1 MLVIHNS
8 LTGAKEVFTPIEA
21 GKVRMYACG
30 MTVYDYCHIGHARAH
45 VVFDVVARYLRWS
58 GYDVTFVRNITDID
72 DKIIRRAAEAGET
85 LQSLTQRYIDAMN
98 EDFAALGI
106 LPADHEPRATEY
118 TDNASIQN
126 MIQALIDRG
135 HAYAAGNGDVY
146 YRVASFPEYG
156 KLSGKRL
163 ADLRAG
169 ARVDVDEAKG
179 DPLDFVL
186 WKAAKPGEPWW
197 DSPWGP
203 GRPGWHI
210 ECSVMS
216 TEILGEHFDI
226 HGGGLDLKFPHHE
239 NEIAQS
245 CGATGSEFVNYWM
258 HNGFV
263 RVDEEKMSKSLG
275 NFFTIREVLERYPA
289 EAIRYFVLSSHYR
302 SPLNYTEQNLD
313 QAEAALRRL
322 YTALRGVIP
331 AAAADAGWVT
341 RFREV
346 MDDDF
351 NTAEALALFQQL
363 AGQLNT
369 AKSGGEESKAGELA
383 ATLKSIAGVLG
394 LLQSDA
400 DAWLKSGGRA
410 FGADGK
416 PLARAVKHDS
426 KAEGVEAGGPVLAEP
441 APGSDVNAA
450 VPLCEHEIEARI
462 EDRARARQRKDFA
475 EADRIRNEL
484 AAAGIILEDSAGQ
497 TTWRRG

>member
-8 LTGAKEVFTPIEA
+8 LTGAKEQFVPIEP

-58 GYDVTFVRNITDID
+58 GYHVTFVRNITDID
-72 DKIIRRAAEAGET
+72 DKIIKRAADNGET
-85 LQSLTQRYIDAMN
+85 LQALTQRFIDAMN

-106 LPADHEPRATEY
+106 GRADHEPRATEY
-118 TDNASIQN
+118 TDNARIQD
-126 MIQALIDRG
+126 MIRVLIDRG
-135 HAYAAGNGDVY
+135 HAYAADNGDVY

-169 ARVDVDEAKG
+169 ARVEVDEAKS

-186 WKAAKPGEPWW
+186 WKAAKPGEPAW
-197 DSPWGP
+197 DSPWGK

-216 TEILGEHFDI
+216 TELLGEHFDI

-245 CGATGSEFVNYWM
+245 CGATGGKFVNYWM

-313 QAEAALRRL
+313 QAEATLRRL
-322 YTALRGVIP
+322 YTALRGVSP
-331 AAAADAGWVT
+331 AGAPDPDWVE
-341 RFREV
+341 RFRAV

-363 AGQLNT
+363 AGALNT
-369 AKSGGEESKAGELA
+369 AKAAGDETGAATLA
-383 ATLKSIAGVLG
+383 ATLRSIAGVLG
-394 LLQSDA
+394 IAQADP
-400 DAWLKSGGRA
+400 DAWLKSGGKA
-410 FGADGK
+410 FTADG
-416 PLARAVKHDS
+416 LLLERQARSDVRAS
-426 KAEGVEAGGPVLAEP
+426 LEGVSVAAEAGGLVPM
-441 APGSDVNAA
+441 
-450 VPLCEHEIEARI
+450 PLCEHEIEALI
-462 EDRARARQRKDFA
+462 EGRAQARKRKDFGA
-475 EADRIRNEL
+475 ADRIRNQL
-484 AAAGIILEDSAGQ
+484 AAAGIVLEDGPGG

>member
-8 LTGAKEVFTPIEA
+8 LTGAKEPFESIEP
-21 GKVRMYACG
+21 GRVRMYACG

-58 GYDVTFVRNITDID
+58 GYAVEFVRNITDID
-72 DKIIRRAAEAGET
+72 DKIIKRAAERGET
-85 LQSLTQRYIDAMN
+85 LQQLTQRYIDAMN

-106 LPADHEPRATEY
+106 RPADHEPRATEY
-118 TDNASIQN
+118 MPGIVT
-126 MIQALIDRG
+126 MIEALVARG
-135 HAYAAGNGDVY
+135 HAYAADNGDVY

-156 KLSGKRL
+156 RLSGKRL

-169 ARVDVDEAKG
+169 ARVEVDEAKG

-186 WKAAKPGEPWW
+186 WKAAKPGEPAW

-216 TEILGEHFDI
+216 TEILGAHFDI

-245 CGATGSEFVNYWM
+245 CGATGAKFVNYWM

-313 QAEAALRRL
+313 QAKASVARL
-322 YTALRGVIP
+322 YTALRGVEP
-331 AAAADAGWVT
+331 GASADAAWVE
-341 RFREV
+341 RFRAV

-363 AGQLNT
+363 AGALNT
-369 AKSGGEESKAGELA
+369 AKAGGDEAGAASLA
-383 ATLKSIAGVLG
+383 ATLRAVAGVLG
-394 LLQSDA
+394 IAQADA
-400 DAWLKSGGRA
+400 DAWLKSGGRGFTA
-410 FGADGK
+410 DGEPLQQAGRGDAVVRPDGADAG
-416 PLARAVKHDS
+416 A
-426 KAEGVEAGGPVLAEP
+426 EAGQPVAL
-441 APGSDVNAA
+441 
-450 VPLCEHEIEARI
+450 PLCEHEIEARI
-462 EDRARARQRKDFA
+462 EARMQARKRKDFA
-475 EADRIRNEL
+475 EADRIRDEL
-484 AAAGIILEDSAGQ
+484 AAAGIVLEDGPGG

>member
-1 MLVIHNS
+1 MLQIHNS
-8 LTGAKEVFTPIEA
+8 LTGTKEPFKSIEP

-58 GYDVTFVRNITDID
+58 GYAVTFVRNITDID
-72 DKIIRRAAEAGET
+72 DKIIKRAAEAGET
-85 LQSLTQRYIDAMN
+85 LQVLTQRYIDAMN

-106 LPADHEPRATEY
+106 GPADYEPRATEY
-118 TDNASIQN
+118 TDNHKIQG
-126 MIQALIDRG
+126 MIQALIERG
-135 HAYAAGNGDVY
+135 HAYRADNGDVY
-146 YRVASFPEYG
+146 YRVASFADYG

-169 ARVDVDEAKG
+169 ARVEVDEAKG

-186 WKAAKPGEPWW
+186 WKAAKPGEPAW

-245 CGATGSEFVNYWM
+245 CGATGGKFVNYWM

-313 QAEAALRRL
+313 QAVAALRRL
-322 YTALRGVIP
+322 YTALRGVAP
-331 AAAADAGWVT
+331 AGDADESWVA
-341 RFREV
+341 RFRAV

-351 NTAEALALFQQL
+351 NTAEALALFQQV

-369 AKSGGEESKAGELA
+369 AKSGGDADAAAGLA
-383 ATLKSIAGVLG
+383 VTLRSIAGVLG
-394 LLQSDA
+394 LLQADP
-400 DAWLKSGGRA
+400 DAWLKSAGHG
-410 FGADGK
+410 FGADGQ
-416 PLARAVKHDS
+416 PLQRAEAAPQGAAAAVTAGD
-426 KAEGVEAGGPVLAEP
+426 AQAGGA
-441 APGSDVNAA
+441 SI
-450 VPLCEHEIEARI
+450 PLCEHEIEARI
-462 EDRARARQRKDFA
+462 EARAHARQRKDFA
-475 EADRIRNEL
+475 EADRIRDEL
-484 AAAGIILEDSAGQ
+484 AAAGIVLEDGPGG
-497 TTWRRG
+497 TTWRRD

>member
-8 LTGAKEVFTPIEA
+8 LTGAKETFKPIEP
-21 GKVRMYACG
+21 GKVRIYACG

-45 VVFDVVARYLRWS
+45 VVFDVVVRYLRWS
-58 GYDVTFVRNITDID
+58 GYEVTFVRNITDID
-72 DKIIRRAAEAGET
+72 DKIIRRAAECGET
-85 LQSLTQRYIDAMN
+85 IQVLTQRYIDAMN

-106 LPADHEPRATEY
+106 LPADYEPRATEY
-118 TDNASIQN
+118 TDNAKIQD
-126 MIQALIDRG
+126 MIQVLIDRG
-135 HAYAAGNGDVY
+135 HAYAADNGDVY
-146 YRVASFPEYG
+146 YRVASFPDYG
-156 KLSGKRL
+156 RLSGKRL

-169 ARVDVDEAKG
+169 ARVEVDEAKG

-186 WKAAKPGEPWW
+186 WKAAKPGEPAWE
-197 DSPWGP
+197 SPWGP

-245 CGATGSEFVNYWM
+245 CGATGAKFVNYWM

-313 QAEAALRRL
+313 QAKASLRRM
-322 YTALRGVIP
+322 YMALRGVTP
-331 AAAADAGWVT
+331 ANEVDEPWVA

-363 AGQLNT
+363 AGALNIAKADRDAAT
-369 AKSGGEESKAGELA
+369 AATLA
-383 ATLKSIAGVLG
+383 ATLRSVAGVLG
-394 LLQSDA
+394 LLQEDP
-400 DAWLKSGGRA
+400 DAWLQRG
-410 FGADGK
+410 D
-416 PLARAVKHDS
+416 AV
-426 KAEGVEAGGPVLAEP
+426 ALPVGVEVTAEAGEP
-441 APGSDVNAA
+441 AAI
-450 VPLCEHEIEARI
+450 PLCEHEIEALVEGRMQ
-462 EDRARARQRKDFA
+462 ARKRRDFA
-475 EADRIRNEL
+475 EADRIRDQL
-484 AAAGIILEDSAGQ
+484 AAAGIVLEDGPGGTS
-497 TTWRRG
+497 WRRG

>member
-8 LTGAKEVFTPIEA
+8 LSGAKEPFVSIEP

-45 VVFDVVARYLRWS
+45 VVFDVVARYLRWA
-58 GYDVTFVRNITDID
+58 GYDVIFVRNITDID
-72 DKIIRRAAEAGET
+72 DKIIRRAAENGET
-85 LQSLTQRYIDAMN
+85 LEALTGRYIDAMN
-98 EDFAALGI
+98 QDFAALGI
-106 LPADHEPRATEY
+106 GRADHEPRATEY
-118 TDNASIQN
+118 TDNGR
-126 MIQALIDRG
+126 IQAMIEALIERG
-135 HAYAAGNGDVY
+135 HAYAAANGDVY
-146 YRVASFPEYG
+146 YRVSSFPGYG

-169 ARVDVDEAKG
+169 ARVEVDEAKS

-186 WKAAKPGEPWW
+186 WKAAKPGEPAWQ
-197 DSPWGP
+197 SPWGQ

-216 TEILGEHFDI
+216 TELLGTHFDI

-239 NEIAQS
+239 NEIAQT
-245 CGATGSEFVNYWM
+245 CGATGGQFVNYWM

-313 QAEAALRRL
+313 QAEASLRRL
-322 YTALRGVIP
+322 YTALRGVGGSGEVE
-331 AAAADAGWVT
+331 ADWVA
-341 RFREV
+341 RFRAV

-351 NTAEALALFQQL
+351 NTAEALALLQQL
-363 AGQLNT
+363 AGALNS
-369 AKSGGEESKAGELA
+369 AKGGGEDAAAAAGLA
-383 ATLKSIAGVLG
+383 ATLRAIAGVLG
-394 LLQSDA
+394 LAQADA
-400 DAWLKSGGRA
+400 DAWLKSGGKA
-410 FGADGK
+410 FTADGL
-416 PLARAVKHDS
+416 PMARA
-426 KAEGVEAGGPVLAEP
+426 AAGDAGP
-441 APGSDVNAA
+441 APGGGAVAA
-450 VPLCEHEIEARI
+450 AMPLCEHEIAARI
-462 EDRARARQRKDFA
+462 EGRTQARKRKDFA
-475 EADRIRNEL
+475 QADRIRDEL
-484 AAAGIILEDSAGQ
+484 AAAGIVLEDGPAG

>member
-1 MLVIHNS
+1 MLLIHNS
-8 LTGAKEVFTPIEA
+8 LTGAKETFEPIEA

-45 VVFDVVARYLRWS
+45 VVFDVVARYLRWL
-58 GYDVTFVRNITDID
+58 GYEVVFVRNITDID
-72 DKIIRRAAEAGET
+72 DKIIRRAAEQGET
-85 LQSLTQRYIDAMN
+85 LQALTQRFIDAMN

-118 TDNASIQN
+118 TDNARIQA
-126 MIQALIDRG
+126 MIQALIERG
-135 HAYAAGNGDVY
+135 HAYAADNGDVY

-156 KLSGKRL
+156 RLSGKRL

-169 ARVDVDEAKG
+169 ARVEVDEAKG

-186 WKAAKPGEPWW
+186 WKAAKPGEPAW

-245 CGATGSEFVNYWM
+245 CGATGAKFVNYWM

-302 SPLNYTEQNLD
+302 SPLNYTEQNLE
-313 QAEAALRRL
+313 QAAAALRRL
-322 YTALRGVIP
+322 YTALRDVP
-331 AAAADAGWVT
+331 AGSDPDEDWIG
-341 RFREV
+341 RFRAV

-363 AGQLNT
+363 AGQINT
-369 AKSGGEESKAGELA
+369 AKSAGGAASAGTLA
-383 ATLKSIAGVLG
+383 ATLRAVGGVLG
-394 LLQSDA
+394 LLQADA
-400 DAWLKSGGRA
+400 DAWLKSAGRG
-410 FGADGK
+410 FTADGK
-416 PLARAVKHDS
+416 PMARKVLQ
-426 KAEGVEAGGPVLAEP
+426 AEGAEAG
-441 APGSDVNAA
+441 PGVGKPDVGQQAA
-450 VPLCEHEIEARI
+450 FPLCEHEIEARI
-462 EDRARARQRKDFA
+462 EARAEARKRRDFA
-475 EADRIRNEL
+475 EADRIRGEL
-484 AAAGIILEDSAGQ
+484 AAAGIVLEDGPGG
-497 TTWRRG
+497 TTWRRE

>member
-1 MLVIHNS
+1 MLQIHNS
-8 LTGAKEVFTPIEA
+8 LSGAKEPFKPIEP

-58 GYDVTFVRNITDID
+58 GYDVIFVRNITDID
-72 DKIIRRAAEAGET
+72 DKIIKRAAEAGET
-85 LQSLTQRYIDAMN
+85 LQSLTQRYIEAMN

-106 LPADHEPRATEY
+106 GPADYEPRATEY
-118 TDNASIQN
+118 TDNEKIQG
-126 MIQALIDRG
+126 MIQALVERG
-135 HAYAAGNGDVY
+135 HAYRADNGDVY

-169 ARVDVDEAKG
+169 ARVEVDESKG

-186 WKAAKPGEPWW
+186 WKAAKPGEPAW
-197 DSPWGP
+197 DSPWGR

-216 TEILGEHFDI
+216 TEILGDHFDI

-245 CGATGSEFVNYWM
+245 CGATGAKFVNYWM

-313 QAEAALRRL
+313 QAVAALRRL
-322 YTALRGVIP
+322 YTALRGVQP
-331 AAAADAGWVT
+331 AGAPEESWVE
-341 RFREV
+341 RFRTV

-351 NTAEALALFQQL
+351 NTAEALALFQQV

-369 AKSGGEESKAGELA
+369 AKSGGDTDAASSLA
-383 ATLKSIAGVLG
+383 ATLRSIAGVLG
-394 LLQSDA
+394 LLQTDA
-400 DAWLKSGGRA
+400 DAWLKSGGRG
-410 FGADGK
+410 FGANGQ
-416 PLARAVKHDS
+416 PLPHHAV
-426 KAEGVEAGGPVLAEP
+426 AVPEGAVAGGSAGE
-441 APGSDVNAA
+441 ASAA
-450 VPLCEHEIEARI
+450 GAAMPLCEHEIEARI
-462 EDRARARQRKDFA
+462 EARMHARKSKDFA
-475 EADRIRNEL
+475 EADRIRDEL
-484 AAAGIILEDSAGQ
+484 AAAGIVLEDGPGG
-497 TTWRRG
+497 TTWRRD

>member
-8 LTGAKEVFTPIEA
+8 LTGTKETFKSIEP
-21 GKVRMYACG
+21 GKVRIYACG

-45 VVFDVVARYLRWS
+45 VVFDVVVRYLRWS
-58 GYDVTFVRNITDID
+58 GYEVTFVRNITDID
-72 DKIIRRAAEAGET
+72 DKIIRRAVECGET
-85 LQSLTQRYIDAMN
+85 IQVLTQRYIDAMN
-98 EDFAALGI
+98 EDFAVLGI
-106 LPADHEPRATEY
+106 LPADYEPRATEY
-118 TDNASIQN
+118 TDNA
-126 MIQALIDRG
+126 MIQDMIQVLIDRG
-135 HAYAAGNGDVY
+135 HAYAADNGDVY
-146 YRVASFPEYG
+146 YRVASFPDYG
-156 KLSGKRL
+156 RLSGKRL

-169 ARVDVDEAKG
+169 ARVEVDEAKG

-186 WKAAKPGEPWW
+186 WKAAKPGEPAW
-197 DSPWGP
+197 DSPWGR

-245 CGATGSEFVNYWM
+245 CGATGAKFVNYWM

-313 QAEAALRRL
+313 QAEASLRRM
-322 YTALRGVIP
+322 YMALRGVAP
-331 AAAADAGWVT
+331 ADEVDAQWVA

-363 AGQLNT
+363 AGALNIAKADGDGAT
-369 AKSGGEESKAGELA
+369 AATLA
-383 ATLKSIAGVLG
+383 ATLRAVAGVLG
-394 LLQSDA
+394 LLQDDP
-400 DAWLKSGGRA
+400 DAWLQRG
-410 FGADGK
+410 
-416 PLARAVKHDS
+416 PARPA
-426 KAEGVEAGGPVLAEP
+426 GVEAAAEAGQA
-441 APGSDVNAA
+441 API
-450 VPLCEHEIEARI
+450 PLCEHEIEALVEGRMQ
-462 EDRARARQRKDFA
+462 ARKRKDFA
-475 EADRIRNEL
+475 EADRIRDQL
-484 AAAGIILEDSAGQ
+484 AAAGIVLEDGPGG
-497 TTWRRG
+497 TRWRRG

>member
-8 LTGAKEVFTPIEA
+8 LTGTKEEFKPIEP

-30 MTVYDYCHIGHARAH
+30 MTVYDFCHIGHARAH
-45 VVFDVVARYLRWS
+45 VVFDVVVRYLRWS
-58 GYDVTFVRNITDID
+58 GYHVTFVRNITDID
-72 DKIIRRAAEAGET
+72 DKIIRRAAENGET
-85 LQSLTQRYIDAMN
+85 LQTLTQRYIDAMN
-98 EDFAALGI
+98 EDFAAIGI

-118 TDNASIQN
+118 TDNAKIQH
-126 MIQALIDRG
+126 MIETLIERG
-135 HAYAAGNGDVY
+135 HAYAADNGDVY
-146 YRVASFPEYG
+146 YRVASFPDYG
-156 KLSGKRL
+156 RLSGKRL

-169 ARVDVDEAKG
+169 ARVEVDEAKG

-186 WKAAKPGEPWW
+186 WKAAKPGEPAW

-245 CGATGSEFVNYWM
+245 CGATGAKFVNFWM

-275 NFFTIREVLERYPA
+275 NFFTIREVLQRYPA

-313 QAEAALRRL
+313 QAEASVRRL
-322 YTALRGVIP
+322 YTALRGIAPGSRVDETWIE
-331 AAAADAGWVT
+331 
-341 RFREV
+341 RFRAV

-363 AGQLNT
+363 AGALNT
-369 AKSGGEESKAGELA
+369 AKAGGDEAGAAMLASTLRELG
-383 ATLKSIAGVLG
+383 GVLG
-394 LLQSDA
+394 VLQA
-400 DAWLKSGGRA
+400 EPDAWLQSGGRMPA
-410 FGADGK
+410 AGA
-416 PLARAVKHDS
+416 S
-426 KAEGVEAGGPVLAEP
+426 I
-441 APGSDVNAA
+441 
-450 VPLCEHEIEARI
+450 PLCAHEIEARI
-462 EDRARARQRKDFA
+462 EARAQARKRKDFA
-475 EADRIRNEL
+475 EADRIRDEL
-484 AAAGIILEDSAGQ
+484 AAAGIMLEDGAGG
-497 TTWRRG
+497 TTWRSS

>member
-8 LTGAKEVFTPIEA
+8 LSGRKEAFTPIEP
-21 GKVRMYACG
+21 GRVRMYACG

-58 GYDVTFVRNITDID
+58 GYQLEFVRNITDID
-72 DKIIRRAAEAGET
+72 DKIIRRAAENGET

-98 EDFAALGI
+98 EDFAAIGI

-118 TDNASIQN
+118 TDNGK
-126 MIQALIDRG
+126 IQAMIRTLIERG
-135 HAYAAGNGDVY
+135 HAYAADNGDVY
-146 YRVASFPEYG
+146 YKVASFPEYG

-169 ARVDVDEAKG
+169 ARVEVDEAKG

-186 WKAAKPGEPWW
+186 WKAAKPGEPAW
-197 DSPWGP
+197 DSPWGR

-216 TEILGEHFDI
+216 SEILGEHFDI

-239 NEIAQS
+239 NELAQS
-245 CGATGSEFVNYWM
+245 CGATGAKFVNYWM

-275 NFFTIREVLERYPA
+275 NFFTIREVLQRYPA

-313 QAEAALRRL
+313 QAVAALRRL
-322 YTALRGVIP
+322 YTALRDV
-331 AAAADAGWVT
+331 DSAGEPDETWVE
-341 RFREV
+341 RFRAV

-351 NTAEALALFQQL
+351 NTAEALALYQQL
-363 AGQLNT
+363 AGELNR
-369 AKSGGEESKAGELA
+369 AKDAGESAEAKRLA
-383 ATLKSIAGVLG
+383 ATLGDVAGVLG
-394 LLQSDA
+394 LLQTDP
-400 DAWLKSGGRA
+400 DAWLKSGGRG
-410 FGADGK
+410 FSADGE
-416 PLARAVKHDS
+416 PMAVH
-426 KAEGVEAGGPVLAEP
+426 ATAIPEGVEGAF
-441 APGSDVNAA
+441 APGAA
-450 VPLCEHEIEARI
+450 DAATASVPLSEREIETCIEARNA
-462 EDRARARQRKDFA
+462 ARKQKDFA
-475 EADRIRNEL
+475 AADRIRDEL
-484 AAAGIILEDSAGQ
+484 AAAGIVLEDGPGG
-497 TTWRRG
+497 TRWRRE

>member
-8 LTGAKEVFTPIEA
+8 LSGRKEAFTPIEA

-58 GYDVTFVRNITDID
+58 GYQVEFVRNITDID
-72 DKIIRRAAEAGET
+72 DKIIRRAAEGGET

-98 EDFAALGI
+98 EDFAAIGI

-118 TDNASIQN
+118 TDNGKIQA
-126 MIQALIDRG
+126 MIQALIERG
-135 HAYAAGNGDVY
+135 HAYAADNGDVY
-146 YRVASFPEYG
+146 YKVASFHEYG

-169 ARVDVDEAKG
+169 ARVEVDEAKG

-186 WKAAKPGEPWW
+186 WKAAKPGEPAW
-197 DSPWGP
+197 DSPWGR

-239 NEIAQS
+239 NELAQS
-245 CGATGSEFVNYWM
+245 CGATGAKFVNYWM

-275 NFFTIREVLERYPA
+275 NFFTIREVLQRYPA

-313 QAEAALRRL
+313 QAVAALRRL
-322 YTALRGVIP
+322 YTALRGVP
-331 AAAADAGWVT
+331 VTGGPDEHWVE
-341 RFREV
+341 RFRAV

-351 NTAEALALFQQL
+351 NTAEALALYQQV
-363 AGQLNT
+363 
-369 AKSGGEESKAGELA
+369 AGELNRAKDAGEA
-383 ATLKSIAGVLG
+383 AEAERLATTLKDVAGVLG
-394 LLQSDA
+394 LLQADP
-400 DAWLKSGGRA
+400 DAWLKSGGRG
-410 FGADGK
+410 FGAAGQ
-416 PLARAVKHDS
+416 PIAPHA
-426 KAEGVEAGGPVLAEP
+426 AAIPEGVEGAL
-441 APGSDVNAA
+441 APGEAEAA
-450 VPLCEHEIEARI
+450 TGSIPLCEHEIDARI
-462 EDRARARQRKDFA
+462 EARNAARKQKDFA
-475 EADRIRNEL
+475 AADRIRDEL
-484 AAAGIILEDSAGQ
+484 AAAGIVLEDGPGG
-497 TTWRRG
+497 TRWRRE

>member
-1 MLVIHNS
+1 MLQIHNS
-8 LTGAKEVFTPIEA
+8 LSGAKEPFKPIEP

-72 DKIIRRAAEAGET
+72 DKIIKRAAEAGET
-85 LQSLTQRYIDAMN
+85 LQALTQRYIDAMN

-106 LPADHEPRATEY
+106 GPADYEPRATEY
-118 TDNASIQN
+118 TDNEKIQG
-126 MIQALIDRG
+126 MIQALVERG
-135 HAYAAGNGDVY
+135 HAYRADNGDVY

-169 ARVDVDEAKG
+169 ARVEVDEAKG

-186 WKAAKPGEPWW
+186 WKAAKPGEPAW
-197 DSPWGP
+197 DSPWGR

-216 TEILGEHFDI
+216 TEILGAHFDI

-245 CGATGSEFVNYWM
+245 CGATGAKFVNYWM

-313 QAEAALRRL
+313 QAVAALRRL
-322 YTALRGVIP
+322 YTALRGVEP
-331 AAAADAGWVT
+331 AGAADQEWVS
-341 RFREV
+341 RFRAV

-369 AKSGGEESKAGELA
+369 AKSGGDAAAVASLA
-383 ATLKSIAGVLG
+383 ATLRSIAGVLG
-394 LLQSDA
+394 LLQADA
-400 DAWLKSGGRA
+400 DAWLKSGGRG
-410 FGADGK
+410 FGANGQ
-416 PLARAVKHDS
+416 PLPHH
-426 KAEGVEAGGPVLAEP
+426 AETAPEDTAAGGDA
-441 APGSDVNAA
+441 SAA
-450 VPLCEHEIEARI
+450 GAAAPLCEHEIEARI
-462 EDRARARQRKDFA
+462 EARMHARKRKDFA
-475 EADRIRNEL
+475 AADRIRDEL
-484 AAAGIILEDSAGQ
+484 AAAGIVLEDGAGG
-497 TTWRRG
+497 TTWRRD

>member
-1 MLVIHNS
+1 MLQIHNS
-8 LTGAKEVFTPIEA
+8 LTGTKEPFQPIEP

-72 DKIIRRAAEAGET
+72 DKIIKRAAEAGET

-106 LPADHEPRATEY
+106 GPADYEPRATEY
-118 TDNASIQN
+118 TDNRKIQG
-126 MIQALIDRG
+126 MIQALIERG
-135 HAYAAGNGDVY
+135 HAYQADNGDVY

-169 ARVDVDEAKG
+169 ARVEIDEAKG

-186 WKAAKPGEPWW
+186 WKAAKPGEPAWG
-197 DSPWGP
+197 SPWGP

-245 CGATGSEFVNYWM
+245 CGATGGKFVNYWM

-313 QAEAALRRL
+313 QAVAALRRL
-322 YTALRGVIP
+322 YTALRGVEP
-331 AAAADAGWVT
+331 AGEPEADWVL

-369 AKSGGEESKAGELA
+369 AKSGGDVDAAARLA
-383 ATLKSIAGVLG
+383 ATLRSIAGVLG
-394 LLQSDA
+394 LLQADP
-400 DAWLKSGGRA
+400 DAWLKSGGRG
-410 FGADGK
+410 FSADGM
-416 PLARAVKHDS
+416 LLVQDAAS
-426 KAEGVEAGGPVLAEP
+426 SAAGSATEEAAEGS
-441 APGSDVNAA
+441 API
-450 VPLCEHEIEARI
+450 PLCEHEIEARI
-462 EDRARARQRKDFA
+462 EARAQARRDRDFA
-475 EADRIRNEL
+475 EADRIRDEL
-484 AAAGIILEDSAGQ
+484 AAAGILLEDGPGG
-497 TTWRRG
+497 TLWRRE

>member
-8 LTGAKEVFTPIEA
+8 LSGAKEPFKPIEP
-21 GKVRMYACG
+21 GKVRIYACG

-45 VVFDVVARYLRWS
+45 VVFDVVVRYLRWS
-58 GYDVTFVRNITDID
+58 GYQVEFVRNITDID
-72 DKIIRRAAEAGET
+72 DKIIKRAAEKGET
-85 LQSLTQRYIDAMN
+85 LRTLTQRYIDAMH
-98 EDFAALGI
+98 EDFLALGI
-106 LPADHEPRATEY
+106 LPADHEPRATDY
-118 TDNASIQN
+118 TDNAKIQD
-126 MIQALIDRG
+126 MIRVLIERG
-135 HAYAAGNGDVY
+135 HAYAAANGDVY

-169 ARVDVDEAKG
+169 ARVEVDESKS

-186 WKAAKPGEPWW
+186 WKAAKPGEPAW
-197 DSPWGP
+197 DSPWGS

-216 TEILGEHFDI
+216 TELLGSHFDI

-245 CGATGSEFVNYWM
+245 CGATGGPFVNYWM

-313 QAEAALRRL
+313 QAEATLRRL
-322 YTALRGVIP
+322 YTALRGVP
-331 AAAADAGWVT
+331 AGAAVDEGWVA
-341 RFREV
+341 RFRAV

-351 NTAEALALFQQL
+351 NTAEALALCQQV
-363 AGQLNT
+363 AGALNT
-369 AKSGGEESKAGELA
+369 AKAGGDAAGAATLA
-383 ATLKSIAGVLG
+383 ATLRTIAGVLG
-394 LLQSDA
+394 LAQADP
-400 DAWLKSGGRA
+400 DAWLKSRGMA
-410 FGADGK
+410 FTADGV
-416 PLARAVKHDS
+416 PS
-426 KAEGVEAGGPVLAEP
+426 I
-441 APGSDVNAA
+441 
-450 VPLCEHEIEARI
+450 PLCEHEIEAQI
-462 EDRARARQRKDFA
+462 ENRAAARQRKDFA
-475 EADRIRNEL
+475 AADRIRDEL
-484 AAAGIILEDSAGQ
+484 AAAGVVLEDGPGG